1 MSANFKIQLINIHK
15 KKLKL
20 PIMSMIR
27 FILLFFLFIGCGSNE
42 ESADKP
48 AQLVKRENL
57 PVFLFIGDSLTAG
70 YGIDIKDCFVSL
82 FQKEFEATQI
92 PFQTKNAGI
101 SGETSSGTLSRIDW
115 LMTSKPKVVFLC
127 TGSNDGL
134 RGISADLYRQNLERI
149 IQAVQKT
156 DCKLILGGIR
166 IPVNFGLDYAS
177 AMANVPKNLAEKYN
191 LLYYPF
197 LLEGVAA
204 NSDLNQSDYIHP
216 NEKGHKV
223 IFERLN
229 KFFKKNELY

>member
-1 MSANFKIQLINIHK
+1 MSANFKIELINIYK
-15 KKLKL
+15 KNLKL

-27 FILLFFLFIGCGSNE
+27 FILIFLLLIGCGSDDNTAE
-42 ESADKP
+42 TP
-48 AQLVKRENL
+48 AKNVNRENL

-82 FQKEFEATQI
+82 FQKEFEASQI

-101 SGETSSGTLSRIDW
+101 SGETSSGTLSRIEW
-115 LMTSKPKVVFLC
+115 LMSSKPKVVFLC

-134 RGISADLYRQNLERI
+134 RGISAELYRQNLERI
-149 IQAVQKT
+149 IQTVKKT
-156 DCKLILGGIR
+156 DCNLILGGIR
-166 IPVNFGLDYAS
+166 LPVNFGLDYAN
-177 AMANVPKNLAEKYN
+177 AMANVPKNLSEKYN

-197 LLEGVAA
+197 LLDGVAA
-204 NSDLNQSDYIHP
+204 NFELNQSDYIHP

-229 KFFKKNELY
+229 KFFKKNDLY